1 MSGKTTKLIFTDIK
15 KIIFTLAVAL
25 IALHGTAQ
33 ETNFS
38 LRPAVK
44 VEKSVTNKFSLQLAH
59 QTRYYTDLNEFE
71 RFSAS
76 LEGKYSFSKNWDA
89 GLAYAWLYKHQID
102 DDFYASRNRYY
113 LYLKYNHDV
122 GDWSFSIREKFQSTF
137 YNKTLENP
145 SYTPKNVLLT
155 KVEVAY
161 KIKPLAL
168 TPFVNGQLRYM
179 VNHPNKNEL
188 NQYRW
193 ALGGKYKINQLL
205 GVSLFFEQ
213 RVDMNTSSPYKV
225 NIIGAELKIKI

>member
-1 MSGKTTKLIFTDIK
+1 MKNYYLLVLFV
-15 KIIFTLAVAL
+15 F
-25 IALHGTAQ
+25 IALNSVAQ

-38 LRPAVK
+38 LRPAIK
-44 VEKSVTNKFSLQLAH
+44 IEKSVTEKFSFQLAH
-59 QTRYYTDLNEFE
+59 ETRYYTDLNEFE

-76 LEGKYSFSKNWDA
+76 LEGKYSFSKHWDA

-113 LYLKYNHDV
+113 LYLKYKHDV
-122 GDWSFSIREKFQSTF
+122 GNWNFSVREKFQSTF

-161 KIKPLAL
+161 KIKPLSL
-168 TPFVNGQLRYM
+168 TPFINGQLRYM
-179 VNHPNKNEL
+179 VNHPDKNEL

-193 ALGGKYKINQLL
+193 ALGTKYKINQRL

-213 RVDMNTSSPYKV
+213 RVDMNAKSPYKV
-225 NIIGAELKIKI
+225 NIIGAELKVSI